1 MVTLRGSSGK
11 QEGRETGR
19 TIRGVKVKEMD
30 KEPEVRD
37 GESKQTR
44 VRRYEKMTGSRIR
57 GKENAREEEGIG

>member
-11 QEGRETGR
+11 QERRETGR
-19 TIRGVKVKEMD
+19 TIRRVKVKEMD

-44 VRRYEKMTGSRIR
+44 VGRYEKMT
-57 GKENAREEEGIG
+57 EAA